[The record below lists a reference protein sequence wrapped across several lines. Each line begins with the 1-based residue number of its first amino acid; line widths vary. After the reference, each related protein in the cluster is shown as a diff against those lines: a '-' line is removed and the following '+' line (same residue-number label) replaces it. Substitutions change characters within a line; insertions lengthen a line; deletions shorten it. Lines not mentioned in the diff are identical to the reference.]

1 MKKAVSYVIIIING
15 IIYTIIGAILMKN
28 FFNKE
33 TVTYLIFGVMTT
45 VVNYGVFFIFYNIAS
60 LKSTVANIISFIAA
74 VLFSFV
80 TNKIFVFESRGFGL
94 KVIIPEAIRF
104 IGARLFT
111 FALEEIG
118 LFVCDDILKLYK
130 TEVLRV
136 SSVSVDGVMLAK
148 ITLAF
153 VTVIINYIFCKIFI
167 FKRGKNEESSAHN
180 SGIQ

>member
-1 MKKAVSYVIIIING
+1 MKKI
-15 IIYTIIGAILMKN
+15 
-28 FFNKE
+28 FNKE

-45 VVNYGVFFIFYNIAS
+45 VVNYGVFFLFYNIAS
-60 LKSTVANIISFIAA
+60 LKSTVANILSFIAA

-80 TNKIFVFESRGFGL
+80 TNKLFVFESKSFNL
-94 KVIIPEAIRF
+94 KIVIPEATRF

-118 LFVCDDILKLYK
+118 LFICDDILKLYK
-130 TEVLRV
+130 TEVFTV
-136 SSVSVDGVMLAK
+136 ASVSVDGVMLAK
-148 ITLAF
+148 IILAF

-167 FKRGKNEESSAHN
+167 FKRGKNEKSIAHN